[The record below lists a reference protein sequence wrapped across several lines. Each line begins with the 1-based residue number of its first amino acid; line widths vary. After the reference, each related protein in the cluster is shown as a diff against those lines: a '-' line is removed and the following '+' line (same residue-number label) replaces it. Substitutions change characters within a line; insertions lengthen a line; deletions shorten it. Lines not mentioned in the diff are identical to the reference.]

1 MCWNKFFPTVAE
13 EIRHNRFNKS
23 SYQYTERRNLT
34 GRGLVNALSISNL
47 HPLDNLNQ
55 QHHIYVCTSMKA
67 APPLSFNTK
76 FLNTWMLPCREIN
89 ARRIKIYSP
98 SHALNLFKQFFKAR
112 AFFYLSFFNPPP
124 PLLNGELYF
133 IMERQLSG
141 EPPFFQPWQTVC
153 QLNSPCHVS
162 PPLPTHARRP
172 SLLLLP
178 LAPCATFVIDHWSNP
193 VPTCSSSAYTSN
205 EVLVV

>member
-1 MCWNKFFPTVAE
+1 MAE

-112 AFFYLSFFNPPP
+112 AFFYLSFFKPPP
-124 PLLNGELYF
+124 PFKWRAVFYNGAPALRRAS
-133 IMERQLSG
+133 ILPALTDCLS
-141 EPPFFQPWQTVC
+141 
-153 QLNSPCHVS
+153 
-162 PPLPTHARRP
+162 AK
-172 SLLLLP
+172 LP
-178 LAPCATFVIDHWSNP
+178 LSCIPTTANSCTETFTFTAT
-193 VPTCSSSAYTSN
+193 TCTLRN
-205 EVLVV
+205 LCH